1 MTPTSYPRTRSL
13 LALFLFLVAF
23 HALSANAA
31 ETQPNQLT
39 SEQIAEGW
47 ISLFDGETLFGWTPT
62 SDANWQAAEGAIRVS
77 DGAEGFLMTN
87 SEFADYEL
95 HVEYEAPASTNSGV
109 FLRTPRVPKDPAKD
123 CYELNIAPPEN
134 DFPTGS
140 LVFRRRRPL
149 DDREAASNPPPSK
162 GGARGGIPDAND
174 SNKEG
179 PSPNL
184 SPRGRGI
191 SVQYSDAPG
200 WHAFH
205 IVANGNRL
213 TVTLD
218 GFELYVFEDDHAIRR
233 GRIGLQFRQG
243 PVAFRNIRLKPLGL
257 KPMLNGRDLSGWNDD
272 QKKTSKFEIVSVSAS
287 SGSLP
292 SEGRAGEG
300 GEVGTRSTPPSLTLP
315 SEGRE
320 PDENNDVVDF
330 ALHVTNGSGQL
341 ESDATYGDF
350 VMQFDT
356 RVDGDGLNSGVF
368 FRCIPREYMN
378 GYECQIHNTV
388 KDGDPTKPADFGTG
402 AIYRRVPARRVN
414 ARDHEWFATTLVA
427 TGPHIAVWVNG
438 LQVTDWTDPRPPHD
452 NPRNG
457 LRTAA
462 GTIAIQGHDPTTNL
476 LFRNLRIGELPGNAN
491 HEGTKVNAK
500 NE

>member
-1 MTPTSYPRTRSL
+1 MTSTIATRVGLL
-13 LALFLFLVAF
+13 LALFISVGALPHVA
-23 HALSANAA
+23 AAESAPNRLSA
-31 ETQPNQLT
+31 
-39 SEQIAEGW
+39 EQIAEGW

-62 SDANWQAAEGAIRVS
+62 SEANWKVEEGAITVS
-77 DGAEGFLMTN
+77 EGAEGFLMTN
-87 SEFADYEL
+87 SEFGDYEL
-95 HVEYEAPASTNSGV
+95 QLEFKAPASTNSGV
-109 FLRTPRVPKDPAKD
+109 FLRTPFEPKDPAKD

-140 LVFRRRRPL
+140 FVFRRRRPL
-149 DDREAASNPPPSK
+149 DDREAASSPPIK
-162 GGARGGIPDAND
+162 GGARGE
-174 SNKEG
+174 S
-179 PSPNL
+179 S
-184 SPRGRGI
+184 RGAEI
-191 SVQYSDAPG
+191 SVKYSDDPG
-200 WHAFH
+200 WHTFH
-205 IVANGNRL
+205 VVADGNKL

-218 GFELYVFEDDHAIRR
+218 GVELFVFEDDHPIRR
-233 GRIGLQFRQG
+233 GHIGLQFRQG
-243 PVAFRNIRLKPLGL
+243 PVAFRDIRLRPLGL
-257 KPMLNGRDLSGWNDD
+257 KPMLNGKDLSGWNDD
-272 QKKTSKFEIVSVSAS
+272 QKKTSQFTIT
-287 SGSLP
+287 P
-292 SEGRAGEG
+292 EGE
-300 GEVGTRSTPPSLTLP
+300 
-315 SEGRE
+315 
-320 PDENNDVVDF
+320 
-330 ALHVTNGSGQL
+330 LHVTNGSGQL

-350 VMQFDT
+350 TMQFDT

-476 LFRNLRIGELPGNAN
+476 RFRNMRIGELPGNAYQDAKN
-491 HEGTKVNAK
+491 TDHEDTKGTKK
-500 NE
+500 DGRK